1 MVETVFHCK
10 ITFTIF
16 TVNLEVFK
24 LGNVKGS
31 QHFYEMSDLNTF
43 FGLSEFT

>member
-24 LGNVKGS
+24 LGNAKGS
-31 QHFYEMSDLNTF
+31 QNLKKGKD
-43 FGLSEFT
+43 FTKCLI